1 MYNLDE
7 KVLEDDVVSMKKDL
21 EQLEK
26 LNERLNNDL
35 EKVKDQLIEVNKKI
49 KLHD

>member
-35 EKVKDQLIEVNKKI
+35 EKVKDQLIEANKKI